1 MKQIFKVYISM
12 VFYTITGMMHAQD
25 IEELQRMAD
34 EDQQARMTETIN
46 WTVLNKEDSLRRV
59 RVLDLMKE
67 DKLKTA
73 KDHLNA
79 GIIFQ
84 HGNDTIASAL
94 AVKSFEK
101 ALKLDPGMNRWWYAA
116 AVDRDLMRRK
126 KPQIYG
132 TQIIKNKST
141 NDKWARYDTDEHG
154 ATDEQREY
162 YGAGTLKEQDE
173 KIRLMN
179 LIPLATLIEAMSI
192 DEVIS
197 VISSEFKKGKASVYN
212 ISEAAVNDLGY
223 GYVKANK
230 EIEAFK
236 IFELNTLLFPEA
248 WNAFD
253 SLGEQQLKLGRK
265 KEGLENY
272 RKSLLLNP
280 ENENARKILEENGF

>member
-1 MKQIFKVYISM
+1 MKQIFKVYISI
-12 VFYTITGMMHAQD
+12 VFYTITGMIHAQD

-67 DKLKTA
+67 NKLKTA

-101 ALKLDPGMNRWWYAA
+101 ALKLDPGMNRWWYTA

-141 NDKWARYDTDEHG
+141 NGKWTRYDTDEQG

-179 LIPLATLIEAMSI
+179 LVPLATLIEGRSV

-212 ISEAAVNDLGY
+212 ISEAAVNDLG
-223 GYVKANK
+223 
-230 EIEAFK
+230 
-236 IFELNTLLFPEA
+236 
-248 WNAFD
+248 
-253 SLGEQQLKLGRK
+253 
-265 KEGLENY
+265 
-272 RKSLLLNP
+272 
-280 ENENARKILEENGF
+280 